1 MDSTD
6 RAIAIV
12 GVGAIL
18 PDAPSASAFWENIV
32 GKRYSITETPPERW
46 SIADY
51 YDPDPKAPD
60 KSYSKIGGWV
70 RDYQFDWKRFRMPP
84 KVAASMDEGQQWAV
98 TIAADAL
105 ADYGYPDR
113 PLDTERTG
121 VILGTAMGGELHYVT
136 SQRIV
141 FPEYVR
147 WLRSAPEFQKLSPAA
162 QAALIEQFHEAL
174 DRDVPPITE
183 DSMPGELPNIV
194 SGRVANI
201 LNLRGPNF
209 ITDAACA
216 SSFAAVEAAIQMLAD
231 HKVDAV
237 ITGGVDRNMGATT
250 FVKFCKIGALSATGT
265 RPFGDGADG
274 FVMGEGAGAFLLK
287 RLEDAE
293 RAGDKIYA
301 VIRGVAGSSDGKGK
315 GITAPNPIGQQLAVR
330 RAWEVAGLDPA
341 TATLVEA
348 HGTSTRVGDVVEVE
362 SLATTFGSAARGSIG
377 LGSAKSNVGHLKAGA
392 GAAGL
397 MKATLALHHKIL
409 PPTLNAHPANPN
421 IDFRETPFFLINEA
435 REWQKHNGTP
445 RRAGVSAYGFG
456 GTNFHLVMEEH
467 VPGLLTQRSKQFVG
481 ASLNAG
487 GQSAIAAAF
496 SPAPPLPRPPAPP
509 RGILALG
516 ANSPDEL
523 KNKLDETLT
532 RVEAGWVPPRALPRP
547 VDIRANER
555 LVIDFGDHAE
565 LVDRLQK
572 ARKVMGFDNPQAWKA
587 MEAQGIFR
595 GRGPKPGK
603 LAFLFPGQGSQYVN
617 MGRELAAV
625 SPTVQRALDEADA
638 IMQPILGR
646 ALSSYLFIDPTDKG
660 AVNQANFDLMQT
672 EITQPAMLTLD
683 EAIRRLLADYGFAP
697 DMVMGHSLGEYG
709 ALVAAGVLPFAQAL
723 EAAAGRG
730 REMARVKMDD
740 NGWMAAVLAPYE
752 VVQATLEE
760 VDGYVVP
767 ANINSN
773 SQSVIGGASKAVEA
787 AIKLFQERGYQAMQ
801 LPVSHAFHTRI
812 VAPASRPLRTM
823 LDRMDIRPPHL
834 PLVANVTGDFY
845 PSNESE
851 IKDLLEKQ
859 IASPVQWVKGL
870 RTMHAAGARVFV
882 EVGPK
887 RALRGFV
894 KDVFA
899 DQEDVVALLTNH
911 PKGGELPTF
920 NQALC
925 GLYAAGFGADEPATN
940 RQLST
945 VANEPRPADNGQQ
958 ATAMTAAQLTTNDP
972 RLTTSAPAAVGRQPS
987 AVNESSS
994 DMNNDTQTIPSLETL
1009 AQLVAR
1015 TLQETNHGHS
1025 RPVYDR
1031 NETPLG
1037 SVVISGTGL
1046 GLPGANKPVM
1056 DPDNALRILR
1066 GEQFVD
1072 LIPERF
1078 RNLIVNKRITRLV
1091 KGEDGSGRFETI
1103 DDPADVIK
1111 LAGRPGS
1118 FDLTEEYGV
1127 PAELVEALDI
1137 TTQLAMAAGLDALR
1151 EAGIPLVQSYKRTTT
1166 GKHLPDRWLLPP
1178 ALRDD
1183 TGVIFASAFPGGD
1196 RFANEFTRYY
1206 TYLNRKQ
1213 QLEMLEDLRNYT
1225 TDPATQN
1232 EIARRLGDLREQLER
1247 EPYIFDRRF
1256 LFRILAMGHSQF
1268 AQHIGARGPNTQIN
1282 AACASTAQGIAIAED
1297 WIRSGRCRRVIVIG
1311 ADDVTGDNLMEWVG
1325 AGFLAVGAATT
1336 KDQVAEAALPF
1347 DRRRHGTIMGM
1358 GACALVVESED
1369 AVRERGMRG
1378 IVELLSSETNNSAFH
1393 GTRLDVEHIAMVMNS
1408 LITAAERRFGLNR
1421 QALAPQTVFM
1431 SHETYTPA
1439 RGGSASAEVMA
1450 LRHTFGES
1458 ASSIIMANTK
1468 GFTGHPMGVGVEDV
1482 IAVKILEHG
1491 IVPPVPNFR
1500 EVDPELGPLN
1510 LSRGGRYPV
1519 QYAIHLAAGF
1529 GSQIS
1534 LTFTRRIPGALDRV
1548 DNKPLYQRWLAD
1560 VSGYDTAETE
1570 VVKRVLRVVAQGAP
1584 VRPPLP
1590 NRWQPGTGPTLR
1602 TVAGGETIP
1611 VDFPARM
1618 AIPESNGHNGH
1629 MAVPTVAAPRT
1640 PKPEPAVIAVAPKKE
1655 VEPVVTKITTVPE
1668 PEPVPA
1674 EEPVSPGMDSSV
1686 TTDVVAD
1693 KVLKIVAEQTGY
1705 PQEML
1710 DLDLDMEADLGID
1723 TVKQAE
1729 TFLAIRQAFDIP
1741 RRDDLRLRDY
1751 PTLAAVIGF
1760 VREMRPELAE
1770 QGSRGAGEQRSIP
1783 EPMAPASTSAV
1794 SGQPSAIVL
1803 ADPVADKV
1811 LQIVAEQTGYPQ
1823 EMLDLDLDM
1832 EADLGIDTV
1841 KQAETFLAIRQT
1853 FDIPRRDDL
1862 RLRDYPTL
1870 AAVIGFVREMRP
1882 ELAEQRSRGAE
1893 EQRSTPEP
1901 MAPASTSAVSGQPS
1915 AVASIDPV
1923 AEKVL
1928 QIVAEQ
1934 TGYPQEMLELDLD
1947 MEADLGIDTVKQAE
1961 TFLAIR
1967 QTFDIPRR
1975 DDLKLRDYPTLAAV
1989 IDFVREM
1996 RPELAEQGSRGAEE
2010 QGSIPEPMA
2019 PASTSAVS
2027 GQPSAVA
2034 SVDPVAD
2041 KVLQIVAEQT
2051 GYPQEMLELDLD
2063 MEADLGIDTVKQ
2075 AETFLAIRQTFDIPR
2090 RDDLKLRDY
2099 PTLAA
2104 VIGFVREM
2112 RPELAE
2118 QGSRGA
2124 GEQGSQ
2130 PSELVTSPVVER
2142 QESLQSQP
2150 SAVAPTYGLEDADA
2164 MPRRIPV
2171 PSLRPSLDLCKP
2183 TGVTLDANSRVAIM
2197 LDKGGV
2203 GKALATR
2210 LEKLGATP
2218 LVIDEPPTAEALVAQ
2233 LQAWLADGPIQGV
2246 YWLPALDV
2254 EPAIEEMA
2262 LDMWRELNRVRVKNL
2277 HLTMQALYDAISR
2290 PGTFLVSAT
2299 RLGGLHGYGPDGAT
2313 APLGGAVAGF
2323 TKAYKRERGDALVKV
2338 VDFETGR
2345 KTAAPADA
2353 LLTET
2358 LRDPGIVEVGY
2369 YEDNRYTVTLVE
2381 QPAADGQAGLTLDSE
2396 SVFLVTGAAGG
2407 ITSAIVSDLAAASG
2421 GTFYLLDLVPEPA
2434 HDDPQIALFRQGKDA
2449 LKQHLIDTAK
2459 AAGEKVTPAQI
2470 DKQLLAVERH
2480 EAALRAI
2487 EAVEDAGGRA
2497 YYRSANLLD
2506 GPALSAVVD
2515 EIRERFGRIDVLVHA
2530 GGIEISRSLPD
2541 KPHDQFSLVYD
2552 IKADGFFSLLN
2563 AAQGLPIGATVAFS
2577 SVAGRFGN
2585 NGQTDYSAANDLLC
2599 KLTSGLRRWRPETK
2613 GIVID
2618 WTAWGEIGMATRG
2631 SIPKIMEMAGIDMLP
2646 PAAGVPTVR
2655 RELVAGSYRGEIVVG
2670 GRLGMLVDEFD
2681 ETGGLDV
2688 AGANEWLSA
2697 QAPRPLMIGQIT
2709 AAKLYGGLE
2718 VETTL
2723 DPQAQPF
2730 LYDHALDGTPLLPG
2744 VMGTEAFGQL
2754 ATMLAPGYRVAAVF
2768 DEAFHAPFKFYRL
2781 EPQTLYL
2788 SAVTTPVGD
2797 GQLVVRVTL
2806 RSVRE
2811 LGQPGLPPQV
2821 KTHFTATLRLSPGLE
2836 QPVADFTPPP
2846 ASSLS
2851 ITAEAIYSIYFHG
2864 PAYQVLERAG
2874 VDGDTAIGLMTANLP
2889 PNTDP
2894 ANAAS
2899 VMAPRLIELCFQTAG
2914 VWDIK
2919 TTGTMALPL
2928 GLASVTAYRQPEE
2941 ATGRL
2946 YALVTAVNGGEAY
2959 DARVVD
2965 EHGNVYIDLKGYR
2978 TVDLPGSVTL

>member
-1 MDSTD
+1 MESAD

-18 PDAPSASAFWENIV
+18 PDAPSAPAFWDNLIN
-32 GKRYSITETPPERW
+32 KRYSITETPPERW
-46 SIADY
+46 NITDY
-51 YDPDPKAPD
+51 YDPDPRTPD
-60 KSYSKIGGWV
+60 KTYSKIGGWV
-70 RDYQFDWKRFRMPP
+70 RGFEFDWRRFRMPP
-84 KVAASMDEGQQWAV
+84 KVAASMDEAQQWAV

-121 VILGTAMGGELHYVT
+121 VILGTAMGGELHYIT

-147 WLRSAPEFQKLSPAA
+147 WLRSTPEFAKLSRAA
-162 QAALIEQFHEAL
+162 QEALIEQFHEAL
-174 DRDVPPITE
+174 DRDIPQISE

-194 SGRVANI
+194 SGRVANV

-216 SSFAAVEAAIQMLAD
+216 SSFAAVEAAVQLLTE

-287 RLEDAE
+287 RLADAE

-330 RAWEVAGLDPA
+330 RAWEAAGLDPA
-341 TATLVEA
+341 TATLIEA

-362 SLATTFGSAARGSIG
+362 SLSTMFGGAARGSIG
-377 LGSAKSNVGHLKAGA
+377 LGSAKSNIGHLKAGA

-397 MKATLALHHKIL
+397 LKTTLALHHKIL
-409 PPTLNAHPANPN
+409 PPTLNANPTNPN
-421 IDFRETPFFLINEA
+421 IDFRETPFFPVHEA
-435 REWQKHNGTP
+435 REWGRNGTP

-467 VPGLLTQRSKQFVG
+467 VPGALTERPKAYAGASVG
-481 ASLNAG
+481 ATA
-487 GQSAIAAAF
+487 QET
-496 SPAPPLPRPPAPP
+496 PALATERPKPV
-509 RGILALG
+509 RGILMLG

-523 KNKLDETLT
+523 KAKLDETT
-532 RVEAGWVPPRALPRP
+532 ARAEAGWTPPRELPRA
-547 VDIRANER
+547 VDIRAKER
-555 LVIDFGDHAE
+555 LVIDFGDHDE

-572 ARKVMGFDNPQAWKA
+572 ARKVMGFDTPQAWKA

-595 GRGPKPGK
+595 GSGPRPGK

-625 SPTVQRALDEADA
+625 SPTVQRTLDEADA
-638 IMQPILGR
+638 VMQPILGR
-646 ALSSYLFIDPTDKG
+646 PLTSYLFVDPDDQET
-660 AVNQANFDLMQT
+660 VRQANFNLMQT
-672 EITQPAMLTLD
+672 EITQPSMLTLD
-683 EAIRRLLADYGFAP
+683 EAIRRLLADYGFRP

-709 ALVAAGVLPFAQAL
+709 ALVAAGVLPFAEAL

-730 REMARVKMDD
+730 REMAKVEVAD

-752 VVQATLEE
+752 VVEATLKE

-773 SQSVIGGASKAVEA
+773 SQSVIGGESVAVEA

-812 VAPASRPLRTM
+812 VAPASAPLRKM
-823 LDRMDIRPPHL
+823 LDRMHITPPRL

-845 PSNESE
+845 PANETG
-851 IKDLLEKQ
+851 IKDLLEQQ

-870 RTMHAAGARVFV
+870 QMMVDAGVRAFV

-894 KDVFA
+894 KDVFG
-899 DQEDVVALLTNH
+899 DREDVVALMTNH

-925 GLYAAGFGADEPATN
+925 GLYAAGFGADEAIEQPQPAPNGRAATIEI
-940 RQLST
+940 ST
-945 VANEPRPADNGQQ
+945 PAASIAAPESVRAMNDN
-958 ATAMTAAQLTTNDP
+958 THSTAAE
-972 RLTTSAPAAVGRQPS
+972 PS
-987 AVNESSS
+987 IDALAHLLAQTLRGA
-994 DMNNDTQTIPSLETL
+994 TQTNGR
-1009 AQLVAR
+1009 VF
-1015 TLQETNHGHS
+1015 
-1025 RPVYDR
+1025 DR

-1046 GLPGANKPVM
+1046 GLPGADKPVM

-1103 DDPADVIK
+1103 SDPADVIK

-1118 FDLTEEYGV
+1118 FDLAEEYGV
-1127 PAELVEALDI
+1127 PGELIEALDI

-1151 EAGIPLVQSYKRTTT
+1151 EAGIPLVQTYKRATT
-1166 GKHLPDRWLLPP
+1166 GKYLPERWLLPE
-1178 ALRDD
+1178 AMRDS

-1196 RFANEFTRYY
+1196 RFADEFKRYY
-1206 TYLNRKQ
+1206 TYVNRTQ
-1213 QLEMLEDLRNYT
+1213 QVEMLEDLRHYAA
-1225 TDPATQN
+1225 DPAALS
-1232 EIARRLGDLREQLER
+1232 EINRRITDLREQLER

-1268 AQHIGARGPNTQIN
+1268 AQYIGARGPNTQVN
-1282 AACASTAQGIAIAED
+1282 AACASTAQAISIAED
-1297 WIRSGRCRRVIVIG
+1297 WIRSGRCQRVVVIG

-1393 GTRLDVEHIAMVMNS
+1393 GTRLDVEHIAMVMDN

-1421 QALAPQTVFM
+1421 QAMAAQTVFM

-1439 RGGSASAEVMA
+1439 RGGSAAAEITA
-1450 LRHTFGES
+1450 LRHTFGE
-1458 ASSIIMANTK
+1458 AANDIIISNTK

-1500 EVDPELGPLN
+1500 DVDPELGPLN

-1534 LTFTRRIPGALDRV
+1534 LTLTRRIPGGLNRI
-1548 DNKPLYQRWLAD
+1548 DNAPLYRRWLAD

-1570 VVKRVLRVVAQGAP
+1570 VVKRVLRVVATGNP
-1584 VRPPLP
+1584 PRPPMP
-1590 NRWQPGTGPTLR
+1590 NRWQPGTGPTVR
-1602 TVAGGETIP
+1602 AASGGEAAA

-1618 AIPESNGHNGH
+1618 VIPSAVNGH
-1629 MAVPTVAAPRT
+1629 AAVAAPVEVQSR
-1640 PKPEPAVIAVAPKKE
+1640 PAPLPVVEPVPVAPEPAVVAPVSEPVVDAVVE
-1655 VEPVVTKITTVPE
+1655 VEPDPATTTADPI
-1668 PEPVPA
+1668 A
-1674 EEPVSPGMDSSV
+1674 E
-1686 TTDVVAD
+1686 
-1693 KVLKIVAEQTGY
+1693 
-1705 PQEML
+1705 
-1710 DLDLDMEADLGID
+1710 
-1723 TVKQAE
+1723 
-1729 TFLAIRQAFDIP
+1729 R
-1741 RRDDLRLRDY
+1741 
-1751 PTLAAVIGF
+1751 
-1760 VREMRPELAE
+1760 
-1770 QGSRGAGEQRSIP
+1770 
-1783 EPMAPASTSAV
+1783 
-1794 SGQPSAIVL
+1794 VL
-1803 ADPVADKV
+1803 A
-1811 LQIVAEQTGYPQ
+1811 
-1823 EMLDLDLDM
+1823 
-1832 EADLGIDTV
+1832 
-1841 KQAETFLAIRQT
+1841 
-1853 FDIPRRDDL
+1853 
-1862 RLRDYPTL
+1862 
-1870 AAVIGFVREMRP
+1870 
-1882 ELAEQRSRGAE
+1882 
-1893 EQRSTPEP
+1893 
-1901 MAPASTSAVSGQPS
+1901 
-1915 AVASIDPV
+1915 
-1923 AEKVL
+1923 
-1928 QIVAEQ
+1928 IVAEQ

-1975 DDLKLRDYPTLAAV
+1975 DDLKLRDYPTLGAV
-1989 IDFVREM
+1989 IDFVRQN
-1996 RPELAEQGSRGAEE
+1996 RPDLG
-2010 QGSIPEPMA
+2010 A
-2019 PASTSAVS
+2019 PASSPAPAPTIIAP
-2027 GQPSAVA
+2027 QPVIDAPTN
-2034 SVDPVAD
+2034 DPIAD

-2099 PTLAA
+2099 PTLGA
-2104 VIGFVREM
+2104 VIDFVRQN
-2112 RPELAE
+2112 RPDL
-2118 QGSRGA
+2118 GA
-2124 GEQGSQ
+2124 PASPPASPAISPDVARPATQ
-2130 PSELVTSPVVER
+2130 P
-2142 QESLQSQP
+2142 
-2150 SAVAPTYGLEDADA
+2150 APIYTLEDADT

-2171 PSLRPSLDLCKP
+2171 PSLRPPLDLCKP
-2183 TGVTLDANSRVAIM
+2183 TGVTLDATSRVVVM
-2197 LDKGGV
+2197 LDRGGV
-2203 GKALATR
+2203 GKALVGR
-2210 LEKLGATP
+2210 LEKLGVTVLA
-2218 LVIDEPPTAEALVAQ
+2218 IDKPHTAEALTAQ
-2233 LQAWLADGPIQGV
+2233 LQAWLVDGPIQGV
-2246 YWLPALDV
+2246 YWLPALDI
-2254 EPAIEEMA
+2254 EPPLEEMN
-2262 LDMWRELNRVRVKNL
+2262 LDEWRELNRVRVKNL
-2277 HLTMQALYDAISR
+2277 YVTMRALYESVDR
-2290 PGTFLVSAT
+2290 PGAFLVSAT

-2313 APLGGAVAGF
+2313 APLGGAVSGF
-2323 TKAYKRERGDALVKV
+2323 TKAYKREREDVLVKV
-2338 VDFETGR
+2338 VDFEDGR
-2345 KTAAPADA
+2345 KTASPADA
-2353 LLTET
+2353 LLAET
-2358 LRDPGIVEVGY
+2358 LTDPGVVEVGY
-2369 YEDNRYTVTLVE
+2369 YEDNRYTVTLME
-2381 QPAADGQAGLTLDSE
+2381 QPAADGQPGLTLDGD

-2407 ITSAIVSDLAAASG
+2407 ITSAIIGDLAAHSG
-2421 GTFYLLDLVPEPA
+2421 GTFYLLDLAPEPVR
-2434 HDDPQIALFRQGKDA
+2434 DDPQIALSRQGKDA
-2449 LKQHLIDTAK
+2449 LKQHLIATAK

-2470 DKQLLAVERH
+2470 DKQIMGVERS

-2487 EAVEDAGGRA
+2487 ESVEAAGGA
-2497 YYRSANLLD
+2497 AHYHSVNLLD
-2506 GPALSAVVD
+2506 GPALTAIVD
-2515 EIRERFGRIDVLVHA
+2515 EIRRTFGRIDVLIHA
-2530 GGIEISRSLPD
+2530 GGVEISRALPD
-2541 KPHDQFSLVYD
+2541 KDYEQFSLVYD
-2552 IKADGFFSLLN
+2552 IKADGFFSLLR
-2563 AAQGLPIGATVAFS
+2563 AAEGMPIGATVAFS

-2599 KLTSGLRRWRPETK
+2599 KLTSSLRRSRPGTK

-2631 SIPKIMEMAGIDMLP
+2631 SIPRIMEMAGIDMLP

-2655 RELVAGSYRGEIVVG
+2655 RELTAGSYRGEIVAG
-2670 GRLGMLVDEFD
+2670 GRLGMMVDEWD
-2681 ETGGLDV
+2681 ETGGLDLV
-2688 AGANEWLSA
+2688 KVNEWLA
-2697 QAPRPLMIGQIT
+2697 ARRPSLLMLGHIT
-2709 AAKLYGGLE
+2709 AAKLYGGLQ

-2723 DPQAQPF
+2723 DPNEQPF
-2730 LYDHALDGTPLLPG
+2730 LYDHAMEGTPLLPG

-2754 ATMLAPGYRVAAVF
+2754 AAALAPGYRVAAVV
-2768 DEAFHAPFKFYRL
+2768 DEQFHAPFKFYRM
-2781 EPQTLYL
+2781 ESQTLRL
-2788 SAVTTPVGD
+2788 DATVSPLGD
-2797 GQLVVRVTL
+2797 GDLVAHVAL
-2806 RSVRE
+2806 RSARD
-2811 LGQPGLPPQV
+2811 LGKPGLPPQE
-2821 KTHFTATLRLSPGLE
+2821 KMHFTARVVLTDAIDRPTI
-2836 QPVADFTPPP
+2836 DFTSP
-2846 ASSLS
+2846 AAETLP
-2851 ITAEAIYSIYFHG
+2851 ITADAIYSVYFHG

-2874 VDGDTAIGLMTANLP
+2874 VEGDTAIGLLTADLP
-2889 PNTDP
+2889 PNTNP
-2894 ANAAS
+2894 ADAAS
-2899 VMAPRLIELCFQTAG
+2899 IMAPRLIELCFQTAG
-2914 VWDIK
+2914 VWDIH
-2919 TTGTMALPL
+2919 TNGAMALPHSL
-2928 GLASVTAYRQPEE
+2928 ESVAVYRQPDE
-2941 ATGRL
+2941 ADGRRL
-2946 YALVTAVNGGEAY
+2946 YARVTAVDGGEAY
-2959 DARVVD
+2959 HGQVVD
-2965 EHGNVYIDLKGYR
+2965 EAGAVYIELKGYR
-2978 TVDLPGSVTL
+2978 TVTLPGSVSFNELSQVVKA